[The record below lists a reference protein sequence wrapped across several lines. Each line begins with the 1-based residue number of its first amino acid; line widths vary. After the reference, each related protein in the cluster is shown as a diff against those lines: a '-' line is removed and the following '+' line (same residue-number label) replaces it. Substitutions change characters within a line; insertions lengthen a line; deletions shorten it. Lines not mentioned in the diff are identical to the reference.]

1 MQNIHKSI
9 YPHFTF
15 ILNITTLS
23 SSNNF
28 TIIGNSNTR
37 RYFGSMFLSNENT
50 NFQLRNEIY
59 EKHNQ

>member
-1 MQNIHKSI
+1 MENIHKSI
-9 YPHFTF
+9 YPRFTF
-15 ILNITTLS
+15 IMDIVTLC

-28 TIIGNSNTR
+28 TVIGRNNTR
-37 RYFGSMFLSNENT
+37 IYFGSMFLSNENT